1 MSKKAVAIIGGVAA
15 LVGLGWLISRVSAKP
30 SVQVLLTSKPIRTV
44 ILVDNKELVT
54 TPKTIAL
61 TKGKHRFAA
70 VTKSPDLVLTYGFIS
85 WTVDGFPASLNSV
98 TEINITKPTTIMANF
113 IVSESG
119 IYPIISLP

>member
-61 TKGKHRFAA
+61 TKGKHRFAT

>member
-1 MSKKAVAIIGGVAA
+1 MSKKAVAIIGGVVA

>member
-1 MSKKAVAIIGGVAA
+1 LNKKTVAVIGGFAG

-30 SVQVLLTSKPIRTV
+30 SVTVFLTSNPIRTI
-44 ILVDNKELVT
+44 ILVDGKELVT

-61 TKGKHRFAA
+61 SKGTHRFAV

-85 WTVDGFPASLNSV
+85 WTVNGSLASLNSV
-98 TEINITKPTTIMANF
+98 ADINITKPTTIMANF

-119 IYPIISLP
+119 IYPIINA